1 MTTIAKWMFPF
12 VAGACI
18 ATGCSDEDNRY
29 NTDYQWLAIKEAR
42 DAWDGSS
49 CNKKIVLEEEQT
61 SDTVIYISASLYQN
75 QPAPADCT
83 VSVLYPTLHAI
94 GLKLADDTELLI
106 HIGMDTVAMNGD
118 GFTKHVNEGDSIKK
132 GTPIVSFDIDKIKAA
147 GHDTTVSVLISNT
160 GDFASVEGIPA
171 EHADL
176 GQVVIKAVK

>member
-83 VSVLYPTLHAI
+83 VDIVVAADSLQKAI
-94 GLKLADDTELLI
+94 ELSATE
-106 HIGMDTVAMNGD
+106 
-118 GFTKHVNEGDSIKK
+118 
-132 GTPIVSFDIDKIKAA
+132 
-147 GHDTTVSVLISNT
+147 NT
-160 GDFASVEGIPA
+160 AY
-171 EHADL
+171 
-176 GQVVIKAVK
+176 QV